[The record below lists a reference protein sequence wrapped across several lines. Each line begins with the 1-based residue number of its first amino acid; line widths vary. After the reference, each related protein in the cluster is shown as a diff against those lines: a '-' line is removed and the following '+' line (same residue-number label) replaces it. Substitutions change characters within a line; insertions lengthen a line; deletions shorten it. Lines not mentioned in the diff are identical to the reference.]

1 MSADAW
7 ANRVMNG
14 DRAALSRAITL
25 FESARSDDRLLAD
38 KILDHCMPKTGQALR
53 LAVTG
58 APGVG
63 KSTLIE
69 ALGQRSIAHGGSVAV
84 LAVDPSSWRTGGSI
98 LGDKTRMPVLSVH
111 DQAYVRPSPSAGSVG
126 GIRRATHGAMLLCEA
141 AGFDV
146 VMIETVGAGQS
157 EFAARHIV
165 DIVLVLV
172 LPNAGDEL
180 QGIKQGI
187 LEAADLVAVTKAD
200 QEAEDAAQLTLRQ
213 FRRALAASPA
223 RPKGIPVLAC
233 SAVTG
238 SGIAGLWK
246 SVKECEAAR
255 KRSGELKQN
264 RNSQIKNIILE
275 DSKTDLLDKL
285 VKYCSE
291 DPHLNK
297 LQSDVIA
304 GHISVRTA
312 TRTLVSRFL
321 GTIDDKVE

>member
-1 MSADAW
+1 MSAEAW
-7 ANRVMNG
+7 AERIMAG
-14 DRAALSRAITL
+14 DRTALSRAITL
-25 FESARSDDRLLAD
+25 FESARSEDRLLAD
-38 KILDHCMPKTGQALR
+38 RILDHCMPQTGRALR

-69 ALGQRSIAHGGSVAV
+69 ALGQQSIAHGGSVAV

-98 LGDKTRMPVLSVH
+98 LGDKTRMPVLSIH
-111 DQAYVRPSPSAGSVG
+111 EMAYVRPSPSAGSLG
-126 GIRRATHGAMLLCEA
+126 GVRRATRAAMLLCEA

-200 QEAEDAAQLTLRQ
+200 HEAEDAAQLTLRQ

-223 RPKGIPVLAC
+223 RPHGIPVLAC
-233 SAVTG
+233 SAFTG
-238 SGIAGLWK
+238 SGIEALWK
-246 SVKECEAAR
+246 AIKECETAR
-255 KRSGELKQN
+255 TKSGELKEN

-275 DSKTDLLDKL
+275 ESKTALLDKL
-285 VKYCSE
+285 VKYSTDDAE
-291 DPHLNK
+291 LNK

-304 GHISVRTA
+304 GHMSVRTA

-321 GTIDDKVE
+321 RTFDSNAE